1 MLHHIHF
8 NKHEHTNLYLYSGV
22 GNGRP
27 QFAGKMKQTKN
38 GLAPKL
44 AYKLY
49 RSLTVIFVVAE
60 CHCLPLVAL
69 TDSASQDG
77 NIVSYWRVQ
86 QMQAIAF
93 RHATAAHSRLPTI
106 HIRTFILLVSYM
118 PLTNTFSF
126 VFLNFSSSLSLNLRS
141 SPVPRRSVSRWV
153 ERAEH
158 DSVHLANAKMQS
170 NALQM
175 LVENM
180 VSFVF
185 RSSFNF
191 CSSYNCLYFI
201 ARFIFSVLLIV
212 LFLLSCFGFG
222 CPIPLGRYLS

>member
-126 VFLNFSSSLSLNLRS
+126 VFLNFSSSLSLSISARPPFRAAPSPDESRELSMTAFIWPTQKCSPMLYKCSLRIWS
-141 SPVPRRSVSRWV
+141 HLFSVLPSI
-153 ERAEH
+153 
-158 DSVHLANAKMQS
+158 SVHLTI
-170 NALQM
+170 
-175 LVENM
+175 
-180 VSFVF
+180 VF
-185 RSSFNF
+185 SLLLGSYSRF
-191 CSSYNCLYFI
+191 C
-201 ARFIFSVLLIV
+201 
-212 LFLLSCFGFG
+212 
-222 CPIPLGRYLS
+222 